1 MYPIYF
7 KYFMILEFLIQTL
20 ESGICCLQ
28 RTCSNFS
35 LVDGGFVKCVRCE
48 EAGCVC
54 ILGLKRAST
63 EDLDLKTAKLFL
75 KREDRASNSRI

>member
-35 LVDGGFVKCVRCE
+35 LVDGGFVKCVCDVKRRDVS
-48 EAGCVC
+48 AF
-54 ILGLKRAST
+54 LGSNVPLLK
-63 EDLDLKTAKLFL
+63 
-75 KREDRASNSRI
+75 I